1 MLLAL
6 KLLLAHLLA
15 DFLLQPAAWIKNRNE
30 RHFGAPTMYMHAALH
45 AVFAWFFSGYWAQL
59 WIIPLAGITHLL
71 IDGWKSYRPAKLR
84 WFLADQLLHLL
95 VIAFVWALLTQ
106 GFRVIGS
113 GIMQTLGNTRF
124 LLYVSAY
131 IVALWPMGYAIGMAT
146 ERWRREVAGQGES
159 LEKAGMWIGLL
170 ERFLILTFILI
181 GRYESVGLL
190 IAAKSIIRFTDKE
203 GTQKKT
209 EYILIG
215 TLMSFAGALCL
226 GLLVNMLLQTL

>member
-6 KLLLAHLLA
+6 KLLLAHLVA
-15 DFLLQPAAWIKNRNE
+15 DFLLQPAAWIKNRDE
-30 RHFGAPTMYMHAALH
+30 RHFRAPSMYMHAGLH
-45 AVFAWFFSGYWAQL
+45 AVFAWFFSGYWAQI
-59 WIIPLAGITHLL
+59 WILPLMGITHLL

-95 VIAFVWALLTQ
+95 VIVLIWCLLTQ
-106 GFRVIGS
+106 GFEQVWQGIYQVIR
-113 GIMQTLGNTRF
+113 NENV
-124 LLYVSAY
+124 LLVVCAY
-131 IVALWPMGYAIGMAT
+131 MIALWPMGYAIGMAT
-146 ERWRREVAGQGES
+146 KRWRDEVTGDGQS

-203 GTQKKT
+203 NTQKKT

-215 TLMSFAGALCL
+215 TLISFAGALCL
-226 GLLVNMLLQTL
+226 GLATAALQKL